1 MKKEI
6 TDDELVRKYKTKE
19 ERMNY
24 LTSLNPKQVDI
35 ISIKEDLPNI
45 IKKNLRE
52 PSKDF
57 INSIKEQSFYQI
69 QCPRCKI
76 SNRKWI
82 EEKKNPYFCPISIEE
97 IFTNKGVNVFYN
109 CSNCKN
115 SWRR

>member
-1 MKKEI
+1 MKKDI

-45 IKKNLRE
+45 IKENLRK
-52 PSKDF
+52 PSKRF
-57 INSIKEQSFYQI
+57 IDSIKEQGFFQI

-76 SNRKWI
+76 SNRKWLE
-82 EEKKNPYFCPISIEE
+82 EEKDIYDCPISIEE
-97 IFTNKGVNVFYN
+97 IYTNSGVKVFYF

-115 SWRR
+115 SWKG